1 MKNNE
6 WELLNPELKDQ
17 IQILNTN
24 IVNLTKQNKELK
36 NTVIELKDQIKNIN
50 KLNIEHTLMFNQIKT
65 FLVENR
71 EKYMDSF
78 NNLSK
83 KIKQNKEKIN
93 EKFVLI
99 DENNKER
106 VKIIKDDI
114 NKQNTNFNKKIFD
127 PAYRLRL
134 NNLRWRNTGSLSLLN
149 PVL

>member
-1 MKNNE
+1 M
-6 WELLNPELKDQ
+6 LKDQ

-36 NTVIELKDQIKNIN
+36 NTVVELRDQIKNIN

-65 FLVENR
+65 FLIENR
-71 EKYMDSF
+71 EKYMGSF

-83 KIKQNKEKIN
+83 KIKQNEEKIN

-114 NKQNTNFNKKIFD
+114 DKQNTNFNKKIFD

>member
-50 KLNIEHTLMFNQIKT
+50 KLNIEHTLMFNQIKN

-71 EKYMDSF
+71 EKYMGSF
-78 NNLSK
+78 NKLSK
-83 KIKQNKEKIN
+83 KIKQNE
-93 EKFVLI
+93 
-99 DENNKER
+99 
-106 VKIIKDDI
+106 
-114 NKQNTNFNKKIFD
+114 
-127 PAYRLRL
+127 
-134 NNLRWRNTGSLSLLN
+134 
-149 PVL
+149 